1 MFWPSEPSVFTT
13 LLTLVPLSTWVL
25 AALIASLTL
34 LLPVPPILLMVKVPS
49 EATLALPP
57 KILAVL
63 AAALPI
69 TFCVA

>member
-1 MFWPSEPSVFTT
+1 M
-13 LLTLVPLSTWVL
+13 PLSTWVL